1 MKITI
6 FGATGGT
13 GRQLVDQA
21 CAAGHDVTAV
31 IRDPTT
37 LATRS
42 NLTVITSDITDPDT
56 LAPAIA
62 GREAVLTSIGPNGR
76 GPTTVHKA
84 TTTTI
89 IEAMHLTDVRRL
101 ICVSASGMHTAGDGP
116 LTRVLVKPILRRV
129 LRHGFADMLGMEAVV
144 RASSLDW
151 TILRPP
157 RLTNGRRTGGYRTE
171 VDRNVRGRFQVSRA
185 DLADCML
192 HCLTDPASVGKAISI
207 AG

>member
-31 IRDPTT
+31 VRDPTMLT
-37 LATRS
+37 IHS
-42 NLTVITSDITDPDT
+42 NLAVVTSDITDPDA

-62 GREAVLTSIGPNGR
+62 GREAVLTAIGPNGR
-76 GPTTVHKA
+76 GPTTVHTD

-89 IEAMHLTDVRRL
+89 IEAMRLMDVRRL

-116 LTRVLVKPILRRV
+116 LTRALVKPILQRV
-129 LRHGFADMLGMEAVV
+129 LRHGFADMLGMEEVV
-144 RASSLDW
+144 RASGLDW

-157 RLTNGRRTGGYRTE
+157 RLTNGRRTGDYRTE
-171 VDRNVRGRFQVSRA
+171 VDRNVRGSFQVSRA

-192 HCLTDPASVGKAISI
+192 RCLTDPTSMGRAISI
-207 AG
+207 TG